1 MTKLKTTT
9 PTKKIKIKSFKL
21 FYGDETMI
29 ETIRKEKDFNN
40 SSQAIRYAI
49 KKTYEEIQNNKNNGG

>member
-1 MTKLKTTT
+1 MTKLKT
-9 PTKKIKIKSFKL
+9 PTKKIKIKSFQL

-40 SSQAIRYAI
+40 QSQAIRYAI